1 MKFFKRKNVNKSRP
15 LPTWDETVEIMRNEY
30 LNYGDK
36 IIDVISST
44 DGAHSFVILKSDC
57 NHLTYSFE
65 SLKLYEPEFMKYCDD
80 NEIAYWQLENS
91 GAKPIFDDM
100 EILIR
105 ELAATPEYKLFFKD
119 K

>member
-1 MKFFKRKNVNKSRP
+1 
-15 LPTWDETVEIMRNEY
+15 
-30 LNYGDK
+30 
-36 IIDVISST
+36 
-44 DGAHSFVILKSDC
+44 
-57 NHLTYSFE
+57 
-65 SLKLYEPEFMKYCDD
+65 MKYSDD
-80 NEIAYWQLENS
+80 NEIAYWQPENS

>member
-44 DGAHSFVILKSDC
+44 DGAHNFVILKSDC

-65 SLKLYEPEFMKYCDD
+65 SLKPYEPEFMKYFDD
-80 NEIAYWQLENS
+80 NEIAYWQPENS